1 MKANK
6 LFSILV
12 VIIASTI
19 PALSFSLDS
28 SIAAMPTTTTTTATT
43 TTTTTTSQYQIRPY
57 NPALESDVLT
67 LQEICAGVYG
77 GSDYLPLLAASYV
90 DNPDCS
96 FLALT
101 TATTTSLSKKKNDN
115 NDSSVGSSSND
126 VVTTTTMSE
135 QDVGFGSTLAVVANY
150 KRLQSQNI
158 AWIEAVR
165 THPSYQNQGLATTL
179 LHAIINLSKKEK
191 ESTKIFTCTIQSN
204 KGMLRALAKVGFV
217 QCNII
222 HTLKFDVLRKL
233 PGWSSSAED
242 HNIIPLPLL
251 DALDLTYLISP
262 TVKTIPPSAWCTIT
276 TELSLIDWLTLCKVE
291 GGCSGYLPG
300 LYEYIVPGPNRND
313 LKESLE
319 YGLVVAIDVSS
330 TTTQQTTTTNNNDI
344 LSNAGHAIL
353 AFTRDTRITSLKSKW
368 VCSIVAYTQI
378 AFEVAIWYAHSPDM
392 TGRRMKSTT
401 LTACNDNIHPTNDN
415 HTNDTSATTMP
426 FCLVFDH
433 AIPIHDGTVAY
444 ALPRVTDE
452 CVVLSYEH
460 ERNKQP

>member
-1 MKANK
+1 M
-6 LFSILV
+6 
-12 VIIASTI
+12 
-19 PALSFSLDS
+19 
-28 SIAAMPTTTTTTATT
+28 
-43 TTTTTTSQYQIRPY
+43 
-57 NPALESDVLT
+57 LT
-67 LQEICAGVYG
+67 LKEICAGVYG
-77 GSDYLPLLAASYV
+77 GSDYLPLLAASFV

-101 TATTTSLSKKKNDN
+101 TATTIALSKKNNDN
-115 NDSSVGSSSND
+115 NDSSVGSGSND
-126 VVTTTTMSE
+126 VEITTTSE
-135 QDVGFGSTLAVVANY
+135 QDVRIGRTLVAVANY
-150 KRLQSQNI
+150 KRLQTQNI

-179 LHAIINLSKKEK
+179 LHAIIDLSKKENG
-191 ESTKIFTCTIQSN
+191 STKIFTCTNQSN
-204 KGMLRALAKVGFV
+204 KGMLRALEKVGFV

-242 HNIIPLPLL
+242 DNIIPRPLL
-251 DALDLTYLISP
+251 DALDLTSLISP
-262 TVKTIPPSAWCTIT
+262 IVNTIQHSSWHTIT
-276 TELSLIDWLTLCKVE
+276 TEQRLIDWLTLCKVE

-313 LKESLE
+313 LKHSLE
-319 YGLVVAIDVSS
+319 YGLVVAINLNSSS
-330 TTTQQTTTTNNNDI
+330 TTQTTINNNNDV

-353 AFTRDTRITSLKSKW
+353 AFTRNTRNTSSLKSKW

-378 AFEVAIWYAHSPDM
+378 AFEVAIWYAHSSVM
-392 TGRRMKSTT
+392 AQRMMKSTT
-401 LTACNDNIHPTNDN
+401 LTACNDNIYPANDN
-415 HTNDTSATTMP
+415 HTNDTSATTKP

-452 CVVLSYEH
+452 CVVLSYMSMRE
-460 ERNKQP
+460 

>member
-1 MKANK
+1 MTQANK

-28 SIAAMPTTTTTTATT
+28 SIAAMPTTTTTTNMK
-43 TTTTTTSQYQIRPY
+43 YQIRPY

-67 LQEICAGVYG
+67 LKEICAGVYG

-90 DNPDCS
+90 TNPDCS

-101 TATTTSLSKKKNDN
+101 TATTTSLSKKK
-115 NDSSVGSSSND
+115 
-126 VVTTTTMSE
+126 TTTMSE
-135 QDVGFGSTLAVVANY
+135 QDVGFGSTLVAVANY

-179 LHAIINLSKKEK
+179 LHAIIDLSKKEN
-191 ESTKIFTCTIQSN
+191 ELTKIFTCTIQSN
-204 KGMLRALAKVGFV
+204 KGMLSALAKVGFV

-242 HNIIPLPLL
+242 DNIIPLPLL
-251 DALDLTYLISP
+251 DALDLTYLIP
-262 TVKTIPPSAWCTIT
+262 PIVQTIPPSAWYTIT
-276 TELSLIDWLTLCKVE
+276 TEQLLIDWLTLCKVE

-319 YGLVVAIDVSS
+319 YGLVVAIDCSS
-330 TTTQQTTTTNNNDI
+330 TTTQQTTTTNNNNI
-344 LSNAGHAIL
+344 LSNAGHAIV

-368 VCSIVAYTQI
+368 VCSIVAYTQL
-378 AFEVAIWYAHSPDM
+378 AFEVAIWYAHSPVM
-392 TGRRMKSTT
+392 ARRMMKSTT
-401 LTACNDNIHPTNDN
+401 LTTCNDNIYPTNDN

-433 AIPIHDGTVAY
+433 AIPIQDGTVAY

>member
-1 MKANK
+1 MTKK
-6 LFSILV
+6 DKRE
-12 VIIASTI
+12 IA
-19 PALSFSLDS
+19 D
-28 SIAAMPTTTTTTATT
+28 
-43 TTTTTTSQYQIRPY
+43 
-57 NPALESDVLT
+57 
-67 LQEICAGVYG
+67 VYG
-77 GSDYLPLLAASYV
+77 GLDYLPMLAASYV
-90 DNPDCS
+90 ANPDCS

-101 TATTTSLSKKKNDN
+101 TTAATATSLNTKNYDDDSKGSSMSNDAN
-115 NDSSVGSSSND
+115 SSSSND
-126 VVTTTTMSE
+126 ATMSE
-135 QDVGFGSTLAVVANY
+135 QDVGIGSTTLVAVANY
-150 KRLQSQNI
+150 KRLQTQNI

-165 THPSYQNQGLATTL
+165 THPKYQNQGLATTL
-179 LHAIINLSKKEK
+179 LHAIIDLSKKEK
-191 ESTKIFTCTIQSN
+191 ESTKIIFTCTIQSN
-204 KGMLRALAKVGFV
+204 KGMLRALQKVGFV

-242 HNIIPLPLL
+242 DNIIPRPLL
-251 DALDLTYLISP
+251 DALGLTSLISP
-262 TVKTIPPSAWCTIT
+262 IVKTIQHSSWHTIT
-276 TELSLIDWLTLCKVE
+276 TEQCLIDWLTLCKVQ

-313 LKESLE
+313 LKHSLE
-319 YGLVVAIDVSS
+319 YGLVVAIDFSS
-330 TTTQQTTTTNNNDI
+330 SNNQITTATKNDDV

-368 VCSIVAYTQI
+368 VCSIVAYTQL

-392 TGRRMKSTT
+392 ARRMMKSTT
-401 LTACNDNIHPTNDN
+401 LTTCNDNIYPTNDYN
-415 HTNDTSATTMP
+415 HTNDTTTTTILP

-460 ERNKQP
+460 ERE

>member
-1 MKANK
+1 M
-6 LFSILV
+6 
-12 VIIASTI
+12 
-19 PALSFSLDS
+19 
-28 SIAAMPTTTTTTATT
+28 
-43 TTTTTTSQYQIRPY
+43 
-57 NPALESDVLT
+57 
-67 LQEICAGVYG
+67 
-77 GSDYLPLLAASYV
+77 LAASYV
-90 DNPDCS
+90 ANPDCS

-101 TATTTSLSKKKNDN
+101 TSSAATATSLNTKNYDDDSK
-115 NDSSVGSSSND
+115 GSSNSSSD
-126 VVTTTTMSE
+126 VVTTTMNC
-135 QDVGFGSTLAVVANY
+135 QDGIGGKIVAVANY
-150 KRLQSQNI
+150 KRLQTQNI

-165 THPSYQNQGLATTL
+165 THPKYQNQGLATTL
-179 LHAIINLSKKEK
+179 LHAIIDLSKKEK
-191 ESTKIFTCTIQSN
+191 ESTKTVFTCTIQSN
-204 KGMLRALAKVGFV
+204 KGMLRALQKVGFV

-242 HNIIPLPLL
+242 DNIIPRPLL
-251 DALDLTYLISP
+251 DALGLTSLISP
-262 TVKTIPPSAWCTIT
+262 IVKTIQHSSWHTIT
-276 TELSLIDWLTLCKVE
+276 TEQCLIDWLTLCKVQ

-313 LKESLE
+313 LKHSLE
-319 YGLVVAIDVSS
+319 YGLVVAIDFSSSS
-330 TTTQQTTTTNNNDI
+330 TTKITTTTTKNDDV

-368 VCSIVAYTQI
+368 VCSIVAYTQL

-392 TGRRMKSTT
+392 ARRMMKSTT
-401 LTACNDNIHPTNDN
+401 LTTCNDNIYPTNDDN
-415 HTNDTSATTMP
+415 HTNDTTTTTILP

-460 ERNKQP
+460 ERE